1 MVIAIQKT
9 YSLTM
14 NNYKNLL
21 IAVLT
26 GLLGLSLFTQ
36 PAQSAPTSKSKEAKM
51 IEYARCLELAPAEY
65 LDQDRWITGCA
76 KYRP

>member
-1 MVIAIQKT
+1 
-9 YSLTM
+9 M

-36 PAQSAPTSKSKEAKM
+36 PAQSAPTSQAAK
-51 IEYARCLELAPAEY
+51 IAQYTVCLNISAANNVQQPIMETIIS
-65 LDQDRWITGCA
+65 QCK
-76 KYRP
+76 KYQP

>member
-1 MVIAIQKT
+1 
-9 YSLTM
+9 M

-51 IEYARCLELAPAEY
+51 IEYARCLELIGSEY
-65 LDQDRWITGCA
+65 LDLDRSITGCA
-76 KYRP
+76 RFRP